1 MIQFLEEL
9 SLNAYPA
16 LNTVHYDG
24 WLLRFADGY
33 TRRVNSVQLLYPST
47 LPLDEKIANCES
59 LYTSRGLRTVFKL
72 TGAHHPPDFEEALI
86 AHGYDYDC
94 LTQVQTASLD
104 HVPDPGGTAWA
115 ALDGFLTPVWLEDFA
130 RLRALNDVDREIFT
144 RLQMNIMP
152 KAGYARLLVDGETA
166 AVAMGVVERGWL
178 GVFDV
183 MTAAHLRRRGYARQV
198 MLHLLHWGLAQGA
211 RHAYLQVM
219 ADNTPALG
227 LYAGLGFTRTYDYW
241 YRQKTPS
248 NW

>member
-1 MIQFLEEL
+1 
-9 SLNAYPA
+9 
-16 LNTVHYDG
+16 
-24 WLLRFADGY
+24 
-33 TRRVNSVQLLYPST
+33 
-47 LPLDEKIANCES
+47 
-59 LYTSRGLRTVFKL
+59 
-72 TGAHHPPDFEEALI
+72 
-86 AHGYDYDC
+86 
-94 LTQVQTASLD
+94 
-104 HVPDPGGTAWA
+104 
-115 ALDGFLTPVWLEDFA
+115 
-130 RLRALNDVDREIFT
+130 
-144 RLQMNIMP
+144 MNIMP